1 MRTYLFDDK
10 RSLWHAVIG
19 CITGV
24 IPYYFAIP
32 VVIGYTLYEVREPE
46 DPTATVG
53 DMVEFIIGFIIGIVI
68 RIGG

>member
-1 MRTYLFDDK
+1 MKTYLFDDK
-10 RSLWHAVIG
+10 RSIWHAVLG
-19 CITGV
+19 FFVGV
-24 IPYYFAIP
+24 FPWYLAVP
-32 VVIGYTLYEVREPE
+32 VVLGYTVYEVKEPE